1 MVITRSTPTVVIM
14 SAMTLAVIATRAE
27 RGRRSLRAY
36 PRYGIAAVILPAE
49 ARFSASTIT
58 RISMRLSLVG
68 AQVDCRMKTSRP
80 RTFSSN
86 STITSP
92 SEKRPTIHRP
102 RLMFMCLTTA
112 SASLGLALPVKT
124 RMRSNAIAP
133 PKVNRQRR
141 AGQGTHVAR
150 PARHGFGWGGRDRTY
165 ECRNQNPV
173 PYHLATPQGKL
184 SHPKFLKA
192 DIAQANDQSG

>member
-1 MVITRSTPTVVIM
+1 
-14 SAMTLAVIATRAE
+14 
-27 RGRRSLRAY
+27 
-36 PRYGIAAVILPAE
+36 
-49 ARFSASTIT
+49 
-58 RISMRLSLVG
+58 MRLSLVG
-68 AQVDCRMKTSRP
+68 AQVDCSMKTSRP

-112 SASLGLALPVKT
+112 SASFGLALPVKI

-133 PKVNRQRR
+133 PGISRQKR
-141 AGQGTHVAR
+141 AGQAAHVAR
-150 PARHGFGWGGRDRTY
+150 PAHRGYGWGGRDRTY

-184 SHPKFLKA
+184 SRPKFSKA
-192 DIAQANDQSG
+192 DIALGKRPERVTIECMRNKAGHSARQP